1 MSIHFSGEGS
11 VVGFLKVGRKKLFVY
26 DAAGAHHELQP
37 LCVLDFYVHESK
49 QRMGCGRTLYE
60 HMLLVS
66 VSVATF
72 IFTTDNL

>member
-1 MSIHFSGEGS
+1 
-11 VVGFLKVGRKKLFVY
+11 
-26 DAAGAHHELQP
+26 
-37 LCVLDFYVHESK
+37 LDFYVHESK

-72 IFTTDNL
+72 TFTTDNL